1 MNEMYDMG
9 IVTHHYSVI
18 VVLGMIFINILM
30 LVRAADIYKYTRF
43 VTIFMPIGMT
53 AVGALIFTGVVM
65 MAAKHLDFTVENIV
79 MIVFAIVL
87 IILENKRSKKL
98 QFLDKKQENALSLYK
113 VYAYKMFQ
121 IEVVMVLAISIWM
134 WM

>member
-65 MAAKHLDFTVENIV
+65 MAAKHLDFSVENIV